1 MMLVCARTTVQY
13 RNVTILPDP
22 PIPAVLKTS
31 TDEPTENS
39 PLQVMTKLEI
49 YRKLPEYHFFRF
61 AENASKSSR
70 KPRKMYVNLSEI
82 RRRYD

>member
-31 TDEPTENS
+31 TDEPTENTS

-49 YRKLPEYHFFRF
+49 YRKLPEYHFFRI
-61 AENASKSSR
+61 AENASNQLAKSRHISQT
-70 KPRKMYVNLSEI
+70 KPRK
-82 RRRYD
+82 